1 VYGLRNAK
9 ATIHID
15 DSLKFLYEAG
25 HRHSK
30 SADSAYEVF
39 GCETVRI
46 GFIFATVTMTMSKPA
61 TYTRE
66 VARAPGRPRSEKA
79 RKAVIQSTLALLNR
93 VGFHELSV
101 ESVAARAGVGKA
113 TIYRWWPNKAE
124 LVIDSF
130 VWAVEEELRFPSA
143 GPVLASIHEQMRRW
157 AVIFRSPLGQIV
169 ATVIGAGQSDPE
181 ILHAFRAHWV
191 EPRRVEARRLL
202 RLAMEKG
209 EIRDDLEPDTVLD
222 LLYGPLYVRLLLKHA
237 PLDEYFVNTVFKDVS
252 PVLTAKPPSS
262 G

>member
-1 VYGLRNAK
+1 M
-9 ATIHID
+9 I
-15 DSLKFLYEAG
+15 
-25 HRHSK
+25 
-30 SADSAYEVF
+30 

-46 GFIFATVTMTMSKPA
+46 GFIFATVAGTMPKPA
-61 TYTRE
+61 TKAKEAPRTR
-66 VARAPGRPRSEKA
+66 GRPRSEKA

-93 VGFHELSV
+93 VGFNELTM
-101 ESVAARAGVGKA
+101 EAVASRAGVGKA

-143 GPVLASIHEQMRRW
+143 GPVLESIHEQMRRW

-181 ILHAFRAHWV
+181 ILQAFRAHWV
-191 EPRRVEARRLL
+191 EPRRIEARRLL
-202 RLAMEKG
+202 RLAMENG
-209 EIRDDLEPDTVLD
+209 EVRDDLDPDTVLD

-237 PLDEYFVNTVFKDVS
+237 PLDENFVNTVFEVVR
-252 PVLTAKPPSS
+252 PVLAAGRRS
-262 G
+262 